1 MTCRKKLADGWSIK
15 SGDTVATFSKAYHV
29 KNYRLVLSLAVLIPV
44 SEILELVS
52 FVSLLTEHFSGIAD
66 SF

>member
-1 MTCRKKLADGWSIK
+1 MARKKPDDERRTK
-15 SGDTVATFSKAYHV
+15 SRDTVATFSMIYHV
-29 KNYRLVLSLAVLIPV
+29 RSYRLVLSLVVLIPV
-44 SEILELVS
+44 SEFLELVS